1 VATLS
6 FLASGWI
13 VSLGGLNG
21 YKALSYN
28 NLSTS
33 FSLGG
38 LGNHKILTFFSYKLF
53 MFLFLTILLYFSL
66 FQALSLSQNVFDFA
80 QLYLLTWM
88 SLNNVW
94 MII

>member
-13 VSLGGLNG
+13 VSLGGLSG

-33 FSLGG
+33 LSLE
-38 LGNHKILTFFSYKLF
+38 KIFFSWW
-53 MFLFLTILLYFSL
+53 S
-66 FQALSLSQNVFDFA
+66 
-80 QLYLLTWM
+80 W
-88 SLNNVW
+88 
-94 MII
+94 